1 VTPGSPNIVF
11 LFPSKIAFT
20 YNVRRGSPK
29 LDMITCP
36 NCGAGNKPGSSVCR
50 MCAVSLEGIG
60 AKPVEPARIVNAHSA
75 AAVSPNQTYQEGV
88 APVQQEGIICPECN
102 TSNEIGWA
110 FCQQCGSRLPA
121 SPPPTADSQVPDV
134 LKTVVD
140 QRAMFDPSRAPSL
153 KTVAEKWPSVD
164 EGMKTVV
171 AKPPTVE
178 PKPRIEPPP
187 PPPVAPVHSVEPSPP
202 PPPPPSKPAPWA
214 APQTV
219 VAPIPTLPKPAA
231 PPPSQ
236 PVERPS
242 AAPPPVTEPTAP
254 FVAPPPVSAPPHIT
268 ASKPAIPPATRLGD
282 QPPPPRITAPGS
294 TTQHVSSVSGVL
306 CSQCGQSNNVGST
319 FCANCGAPMTFGQTM
334 VMSSQPAVVAVIGRL
349 HLVMESGQ
357 AGEVYELSDDT
368 VIGRN
373 TGELNFPHDGFMSG
387 RHARIVRQGNAFKLT
402 DEGSRNGTFIK
413 IKGEVELKPGDMI
426 LVGKQLFRF
435 EV

>member
-1 VTPGSPNIVF
+1 
-11 LFPSKIAFT
+11 
-20 YNVRRGSPK
+20 
-29 LDMITCP
+29 
-36 NCGAGNKPGSSVCR
+36 

-60 AKPVEPARIVNAHSA
+60 AKPVEPARIVEPHSA
-75 AAVSPNQTYQEGV
+75 AAVSLNQTYQEGGK
-88 APVQQEGIICPECN
+88 APVQQEGIVCPECN
-102 TSNEIGWA
+102 TSNEIGWS

-140 QRAMFDPSRAPSL
+140 QRAVFDPSRAPSL
-153 KTVAEKWPSVD
+153 KTVAEKTPSVD

-171 AKPPTVE
+171 AKPPTIE

-187 PPPVAPVHSVEPSPP
+187 PPPVAPVHSVEPPP
-202 PPPPPSKPAPWA
+202 PPPPPASKPASWA
-214 APQTV
+214 APPTV
-219 VAPIPTLPKPAA
+219 VAPIPPLPKPAA

-254 FVAPPPVSAPPHIT
+254 VTAPPPPPFAAPPPVSAPPPIT
-268 ASKPAIPPATRLGD
+268 ASKPAVPPPTRLGD
-282 QPPPPRITAPGS
+282 PPAPPPQITAPGS
-294 TTQHVSSVSGVL
+294 TTQHVASVSGVL

-334 VMSSQPAVVAVIGRL
+334 VMSSQPAPVAVIGRL
-349 HLVMESGQ
+349 HLVMEGGQ

-373 TGELNFPHDGFMSG
+373 TGDINFPHDGFMSG

-413 IKGEVELKPGDMI
+413 IKGEVELKSGDMV